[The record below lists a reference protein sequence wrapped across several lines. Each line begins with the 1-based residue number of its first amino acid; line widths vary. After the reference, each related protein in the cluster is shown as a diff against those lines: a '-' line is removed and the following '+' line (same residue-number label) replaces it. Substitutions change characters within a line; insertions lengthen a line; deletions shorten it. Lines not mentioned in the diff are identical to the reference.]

1 MARQKFQVSDLLIR
15 DSTSRNPYAAQPDQ
29 GLIQNFVPDYGL
41 LRRAPF
47 QPPYHSSASS
57 SRVWHIFDFQ
67 FQRDSARNQQLLIF
81 KADGKVYK
89 RIAGREL
96 EVFPGK
102 TSFAPFIQK
111 PSIVNLADRLHV
123 SDGSQYL
130 IYDGW
135 DWFTGGLNR
144 PSAPSLSG
152 VAGSLSGTYKV
163 AVTAVHIRNGVRIH
177 ESSRSDT
184 TSFAPAAQNIRV
196 TKPTLDA
203 RATHW
208 SVYMSELSTSDVY
221 RRVATVDI
229 NTTTTDISAVP
240 VSTSPT
246 APIRNDPVQPSRVL
260 TLWKNRIAS
269 RDEQALSNLWF
280 TAFAEVKGLLNGA
293 PEECLPGRGSS
304 SISDIVNSW
313 TLPDS
318 GEPIQGAVWHE
329 EFLWVF
335 SDRNGYVIKGEGSL
349 LDSRGIRDFFP
360 QHIFTFGAASPW
372 CMFSTPFG
380 LVTLSPERKLWFWDG
395 GAETVDIGIDIQ
407 KRLNLL
413 TAQQLSEFSVFY
425 WEGGGNT
432 WLVIPLSDRLAIFD
446 FSVRTQDSPKG
457 VWFTVT
463 GFSDVPTAI
472 GDLTLNGHRSLI
484 VGLNDGSVLQLD
496 TDFTRGIT
504 VRQPAHL
511 NLSMVLG
518 NTYLGA
524 TPQNSAAASLRTGSY
539 PPSAGSW
546 VDGQYLEIV
555 HRGTGDTSATG
566 IRGVT
571 PTVTVYNDEIDPTN
585 PSTGD
590 ILSLVPVSSSNPSAT
605 VSEKR
610 GWLGK
615 GLAGDRSACGKMG
628 KRFQIQL
635 DYSTT
640 ATDGQSRAQ
649 TINDEITQLG
659 FAWIP
664 VGDLAL

>member
-15 DSTSRNPYAAQPDQ
+15 DSTSRNPYAAVPDQ

-41 LRRAPF
+41 LRRVPF
-47 QPPYHSSASS
+47 QPPFHTSAST
-57 SRVWHIFDFQ
+57 SRVWHIIDFQ
-67 FQRDSARNQQLLIF
+67 FQRDLARNQQLLVF

-89 RIAGREL
+89 RVAGREL

-102 TSFAPFIQK
+102 TSFAAFVQK
-111 PSIVNLADRLHV
+111 PSVVNLADRLHV

-135 DWFTGGLNR
+135 DWFTAGLVA
-144 PSAPSLSG
+144 PQAPSCAL
-152 VAGSLSGTYKV
+152 VAGSLTGTYIV

-177 ESSRSDT
+177 ESSRSAT
-184 TSFAPAAQNIRV
+184 TSNSPSAQNIRV
-196 TKPTLDA
+196 TMPTLDP

-208 SVYMSELSTSDVY
+208 SVYMSELSTSNVY
-221 RRVATVDI
+221 RRVATVAI
-229 NTTTTDISAVP
+229 TSTTTDISAVP

-246 APIRNDPVQPSRVL
+246 APIRNDPVLPSRLL
-260 TLWKNRIAS
+260 TLWKNRIAM

-293 PEECLPGRGSS
+293 PEECLPGRGSA

-318 GEPIQGAVWHE
+318 GEPLQGAVWHE

-335 SDRNGYVIKGEGSL
+335 SDRNGYLIKGEGSL

-360 QHIFTFGAASPW
+360 QHLFTFGAASPW
-372 CMFSTPFG
+372 CAYSTPFG
-380 LVTLSPERKLWFWDG
+380 LVVLSPERKLWFWDG
-395 GAETVDIGIDIQ
+395 GSETVDLGIDIQ

-413 TAQQLSEFSVFY
+413 TTQQLSEFSVFY

-432 WLVIPLSDRLAIFD
+432 WLIIPLSDSLAILD
-446 FSVRTQDSPKG
+446 FSVRTQDAPNG
-457 VWFTVT
+457 VWFILT
-463 GFSDVPTAI
+463 GFSDIPTAV
-472 GDLTLNGHRSLI
+472 GDLTLNGHRSLLL
-484 VGLNDGSVLQLD
+484 GLNDGTVLQLD
-496 TDFTRGIT
+496 TDFTRSIT
-504 VRQPAHL
+504 VRQPCHL
-511 NLSMVLG
+511 NLSMILG

-524 TPQNSAAASLRTGSY
+524 TPQNSAAGKLRTGSY

-546 VDGQYLEIV
+546 VDGQYIEIV
-555 HRGTGDTSATG
+555 HRGTGDTSTTG

-571 PTVTVYNDEIDPTN
+571 PTITVYSDEVDPVNPISGDVLSLTPVSTTN
-585 PSTGD
+585 PTG
-590 ILSLVPVSSSNPSAT
+590 SVT
-605 VSEKR
+605 EKR

-635 DYSTT
+635 DYAGT
-640 ATDGQSRAQ
+640 ATDGQTRAQ
-649 TINDEITQLG
+649 IVNDEICQLG
-659 FAWIP
+659 FCWLP
-664 VGDLAL
+664 LGDLTL